1 MINPETQINAA
12 VAQLFMQQ
20 FSELRFTGEITI
32 EIQRGVSRVVRMG
45 KTVIMDNGEQR
56 LYLVP
61 ALSYGK
67 GGVGNG

>member
-12 VAQLFMQQ
+12 VAQLFTQQ

-32 EIQRGVSRVVRMG
+32 EIQQGVSRIVRMG

-56 LYLVP
+56 LCLVP

-67 GGVGNG
+67 GGVSND